1 MEQTGSRKSWEEAS
15 LTDDFIFSKTFLD
28 PKITLELL
36 RRIFPT
42 MTIKGIKILNSQQE
56 IKTTHDAK
64 SSRFDIYVKDYDNRH
79 YDLEIQ
85 VENNH
90 NLPQR
95 ARFYQSSLAT
105 AAYTKV
111 KNYIKA
117 NKSFVIFFCCF
128 DSFGLGEQ
136 RYDVKRIIENY
147 PNYTYQDHEKS
158 VFFDITS
165 HRKTVGPKL
174 QNVLDLIANR
184 KLDEED
190 DFIIKLKKRIS
201 FVKQNQEWRREYM
214 LRTLYEMDIENK
226 LKEGLKQGH
235 EEGLKQ
241 GHEEGL
247 KQGIEQGR
255 EEGIEEGIE
264 QGLVK
269 ERLSLITD
277 LIKSGQTKEQVE
289 NFLINI
295 RQIDPAEAA
304 KDYQE
309 ALDKKIRGSLAL
321 S

>member
-1 MEQTGSRKSWEEAS
+1 M
-15 LTDDFIFSKTFLD
+15 
-28 PKITLELL
+28 
-36 RRIFPT
+36 
-42 MTIKGIKILNSQQE
+42 
-56 IKTTHDAK
+56 
-64 SSRFDIYVKDYDNRH
+64 
-79 YDLEIQ
+79 
-85 VENNH
+85 
-90 NLPQR
+90 
-95 ARFYQSSLAT
+95 
-105 AAYTKV
+105 
-111 KNYIKA
+111 
-117 NKSFVIFFCCF
+117 IFFCCF
-128 DSFGLGEQ
+128 DPFGLGEQ
-136 RYDVKRIIENY
+136 RYDVRRIIENY
-147 PNYTYQDHEKS
+147 PNYAYQDQEKS

-226 LKEGLKQGH
+226 LEEGLKQGH

-247 KQGIEQGR
+247 KQGIKQGR
-255 EEGIEEGIE
+255 ERGIKQGIKRGREQGIKQGREQGIE

-295 RQIDPAEAA
+295 RQLDPAEAA

-309 ALDKKIRGSLAL
+309 ALDKMK
-321 S
+321 

>member
-1 MEQTGSRKSWEEAS
+1 MEQTSSGKSWEEAG
-15 LTDDFIFSKTFLD
+15 LTNDFIFSKTFLD
-28 PKITLELL
+28 SKITLELL
-36 RRIFPT
+36 RRVFPT
-42 MTIKGIKILNSQQE
+42 MAIKGIKILNSQQE

-79 YDLEIQ
+79 YDLEMQ

-105 AAYTKV
+105 AAYIKG

-128 DSFGLGEQ
+128 DPFGLGEQ

-147 PNYTYQDHEKS
+147 PNYAYQDHEKS

-174 QNVLDLIANR
+174 QSVLDLIANR

-241 GHEEGL
+241 GIE
-247 KQGIEQGR
+247 QGIEQG
-255 EEGIEEGIE
+255 
-264 QGLVK
+264 LFK

-309 ALDKKIRGSLAL
+309 ALDKIK
-321 S
+321 

>member
-1 MEQTGSRKSWEEAS
+1 M
-15 LTDDFIFSKTFLD
+15 
-28 PKITLELL
+28 
-36 RRIFPT
+36 
-42 MTIKGIKILNSQQE
+42 
-56 IKTTHDAK
+56 
-64 SSRFDIYVKDYDNRH
+64 
-79 YDLEIQ
+79 
-85 VENNH
+85 
-90 NLPQR
+90 
-95 ARFYQSSLAT
+95 
-105 AAYTKV
+105 
-111 KNYIKA
+111 
-117 NKSFVIFFCCF
+117 
-128 DSFGLGEQ
+128 
-136 RYDVKRIIENY
+136 
-147 PNYTYQDHEKS
+147 
-158 VFFDITS
+158 
-165 HRKTVGPKL
+165 

-184 KLDEED
+184 KLDEKD

-201 FVKQNQEWRREYM
+201 FVKQNQEWRREYI